1 MEFAQQLKS
10 NLDIVQV
17 VGEYVRLKKAGS
29 RYVAPCPFH
38 TEKTPSFGVNAT
50 HQFYKC
56 FGCGVGGDVI
66 KFVMEMDS
74 LTFWEACTQLAERY
88 GIPLPKRMDAAD
100 EDTRR
105 RAGLYE
111 MHEIAQKLY
120 RGGLASAAG
129 AEAREYLSKRGVNAK
144 LAEEFG
150 LGLSDR
156 GGQTLARQLQ
166 QAGFGA
172 PQLESSG
179 LVLARNDGSGYFD
192 RFRGRLMFPIHSET
206 GKIIAFAGRAL
217 SDEDQP
223 KYLNSSE
230 SDLYKKGQVLYNLHR
245 AKKGMRQND
254 HCILVEGYMDVIGLY
269 GAGVTEVVASCGTA
283 LRPEQVRM
291 MRRHSE
297 NIVVNFDPD
306 PAGAAAT
313 ERSISMLVEEGMH
326 IRVLALPDEL
336 DPDEFIQERGV
347 EAYRALCGK
356 SPRYFEWLS
365 DRAREKFDVRS
376 GEGRVEAFKFLLPA
390 IQKLP
395 DKLERA
401 AVASDVASQL
411 GVDRGLV
418 LEQFRKLAID
428 RSNRPMRAP
437 KVELPANEK
446 VLLRCLL
453 SSEEARNQA
462 LPAMAGREL
471 NWQAETARI
480 VAAMQALGS
489 DFNFGQ
495 LEARLNEGDRTLLT
509 GLIFADGGSNEE
521 EEVGLPAEHAAAQAL
536 DCLRVMEGAGRET
549 ARALLKSRIT
559 AAEREGNVE
568 EALRLS
574 AELEGMSGAGR
585 RRRQTPQ

>member
-17 VGEYVRLKKAGS
+17 VGEYVRLKKTGS

-38 TEKTPSFGVNAT
+38 IEKTPSFGVNAT

-66 KFVMEMDS
+66 KFVMEMDG

-105 RAGLYE
+105 RAGMYE
-111 MHEIAQKLY
+111 MHEIAHKLY
-120 RGGLASAAG
+120 RAGLASAAG
-129 AEAREYLSKRGVNAK
+129 AEARAYLSKRGVHAK

-156 GGQTLARQLQ
+156 GGQSLAKQLQ

-172 PQLESSG
+172 QQLEASG
-179 LVLARNDGSGYFD
+179 LVLARNDGSGFFD

-230 SDLYKKGQVLYNLHR
+230 TGIYKKSHVLYNLHR

-254 HCILVEGYMDVIGLY
+254 HSILVEGYMDVIGLY
-269 GAGVTEVVASCGTA
+269 GAGVTEVVASCGTT
-283 LRPEQVRM
+283 LGPDQVRM

-313 ERSISMLVEEGMH
+313 ERSIQKLVEEGMH
-326 IRVLALPDEL
+326 IRVLTLPGEM
-336 DPDEFIQERGV
+336 DPDEFIQQRGV
-347 EAYRALCGK
+347 EAYRTLCGK

-401 AVASDVASQL
+401 AVASDVASRL
-411 GVDRGLV
+411 GVDKGLV
-418 LEQFRKLAID
+418 LEQFRKLAVD
-428 RSNRPMRAP
+428 RSLQPMRMP
-437 KVELPANEK
+437 RVELPANEK

-453 SSEEARNQA
+453 DSGEARTEV
-462 LPAMAGREL
+462 LPLIADKEL
-471 NWQAETARI
+471 GWQAETGRI
-480 VAAMQALGS
+480 LTAMQALGS
-489 DFNFGQ
+489 DFSFGQ
-495 LEARLNEGDRTLLT
+495 LEARLNEADRTLLT
-509 GLIFADGGSNEE
+509 ALVFADGAARGED
-521 EEVGLPAEHAAAQAL
+521 EVTLPAEHASAQAL

-549 ARALLKSRIT
+549 ARALLKARIA

-568 EALRLS
+568 EAMRLS
-574 AELEGMSGAGR
+574 MELEGVAGAGR
-585 RRRQTPQ
+585 RRRQAPQ